1 MSLNNEEPINC
12 LLNMFP
18 KQKKPDFLLDLLKK
32 VHPSFNFWEMA
43 KENFLSSKKKTLT
56 AIFLGHFLLL

>member
-1 MSLNNEEPINC
+1 
-12 LLNMFP
+12 MFP

-43 KENFLSSKKKTLT
+43 KENCTNTFLFLSSKKKTLT